1 MKTPIVVGA
10 ALLLTLGS
18 AVASSFIYGQGR
30 GAATRSE
37 ESVAA
42 ITPAAQQEV
51 TPEMIAMWK
60 ATASSP
66 HYAAPKLP
74 I

>member
-30 GAATRSE
+30 SASAPSEKPAAAVS
-37 ESVAA
+37 
-42 ITPAAQQEV
+42 PAAQQEV

-60 ATASSP
+60 ATATSLDYS
-66 HYAAPKLP
+66 APKLP